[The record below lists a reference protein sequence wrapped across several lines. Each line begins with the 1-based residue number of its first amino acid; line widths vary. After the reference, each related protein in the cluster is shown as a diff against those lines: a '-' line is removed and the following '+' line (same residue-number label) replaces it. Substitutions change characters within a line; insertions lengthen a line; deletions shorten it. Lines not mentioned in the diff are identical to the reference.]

1 MLETVTL
8 VDPDAD
14 SRVSIAPT
22 RGAIATRFSVR
33 GRPVFYL
40 DEDTLRDPTKN
51 VRGGNPVL
59 FPSPG
64 PLPGDRF
71 TRAGRAGSMKQHGFA
86 RQLPWSVVSTHER
99 EATLRLASD
108 DATRAQFPWDFVVEL
123 RYALAGSTLTVDARI
138 ENPGPEPLPFALG
151 YHPYFYVPDA
161 DKPHARVP
169 TSATRAW
176 DNVAKTERLLGGPI
190 DLALPEVDLHLV
202 DHGETSAVLE
212 LPGGRSIVVRGSPD
226 FGRWVI
232 WTVAG
237 KDYVCLEPWTA
248 PAGALATGDRL
259 LEVAPGASRT
269 LTIAI
274 EAT

>member
-71 TRAGRAGSMKQHGFA
+71 ARAGRSGSMKQHGFA
-86 RQLPWSVVSTHER
+86 RQLPWEVVSSHER

-108 DATRAQFPWDFVVEL
+108 DVTRAQFPWDFVLEL
-123 RYALAGSTLTVDARI
+123 RYALAGARLTIDARV
-138 ENPGPEPLPFALG
+138 ENPGTEPLPFALG
-151 YHPYFYVPDA
+151 YHPYFFVPDA
-161 DKPHARVP
+161 DKRHARIP
-169 TSATRAW
+169 TAATRAW
-176 DNVAKTERLLGGPI
+176 DNVAKTECGVSLPI
-190 DLALPEVDLHLV
+190 DLTLPEVDLHLV
-202 DHGETSAVLE
+202 DHGASQAVLE
-212 LPGGRSIVVRGSPD
+212 LPDGRSIVLSGSPELR
-226 FGRWVI
+226 RWVI

-248 PAGALATGDRL
+248 PAGALATGDGL
-259 LEVAPGASRT
+259 LEVAPGASRAIT
-269 LTIAI
+269 LAI
-274 EAT
+274 EST

>member
-33 GRPVFYL
+33 GRPVLYL

-71 TRAGRAGSMKQHGFA
+71 ARAGRSGSMKQHGFA
-86 RQLPWSVVSTHER
+86 RQLPWEVVSSHER

-108 DATRAQFPWDFVVEL
+108 DVTRAQFPWDFVLEL
-123 RYALAGSTLTVDARI
+123 RYALAGARLTIDARV
-138 ENPGPEPLPFALG
+138 ENPGTEPLPFALG
-151 YHPYFYVPDA
+151 YHPYFFVPDS
-161 DKPHARVP
+161 DKRHARIP
-169 TSATRAW
+169 TAATRAW
-176 DNVAKTERLLGGPI
+176 DNVAKIESGVSGPI
-190 DLALPEVDLHLV
+190 DLTRPEVDLHLV
-202 DHGETSAVLE
+202 DHGASEAVLE
-212 LPGGRSIVVRGSPD
+212 LPGGRSIVLSGSPELR
-226 FGRWVI
+226 RWVI

-248 PAGALATGDRL
+248 PAGALATGDGL

-269 LTIAI
+269 ITLAI
-274 EAT
+274 EST